1 MRRFIALFFLLL
13 HFEIIAEEVP
23 EQPLLE
29 KGELLFSDDFDRTE
43 LGEWKSVIPTFTVEE
58 GALKAVQ
65 TRDDHGAV
73 GRVHRPMRD
82 VVVSFKFKLV
92 GSTTFNAVFDDQQFK
107 GSHAGHICRVAFTP
121 KQIRIGDDK
130 EGVMRNDLFEMRKDP
145 TKKAE
150 ADALL
155 QGRSAAAPIAL
166 EQEKWHEVLIEVLG
180 DQMRVVLDGK
190 PVIYLKSPGIAHE
203 TKSSFHFTVNG
214 SGLLFDE
221 VRIWDGKS

>member
-1 MRRFIALFFLLL
+1 
-13 HFEIIAEEVP
+13 
-23 EQPLLE
+23 
-29 KGELLFSDDFDRTE
+29 
-43 LGEWKSVIPTFTVEE
+43 
-58 GALKAVQ
+58 
-65 TRDDHGAV
+65 
-73 GRVHRPMRD
+73 
-82 VVVSFKFKLV
+82 
-92 GSTTFNAVFDDQQFK
+92 
-107 GSHAGHICRVAFTP
+107 
-121 KQIRIGDDK
+121 
-130 EGVMRNDLFEMRKDP
+130 MRNDLFEMRKDP

-221 VRIWDGKS
+221 VRIWEGKS